1 MNFKFEYKCYF
12 KYFNKEGYSLLI
24 DNNNT
29 LEICRLDYLGNIISN
44 LYYPLNESVKKKIK
58 NIISQNREV
67 FNLNSYL
74 FTNNNSDVE
83 RVFYFELDT
92 LNRKIET
99 NFLLS
104 ENKEEYLLLINIF
117 NKIKDELSEIG
128 IIVNLDEL
136 NIKEK

>member
-24 DNNNT
+24 DNTNT

-44 LYYPLNESVKKKIK
+44 LYYPLNESVKKRIK
-58 NIISQNREV
+58 DIISQNREV